1 MDYLACGHPDMSFH
15 GEKAW
20 CPEFDSSK
28 RQLGVM
34 YCGKYASPSDKTED
48 DYFFAAYNM
57 HWEPL
62 EFALPNL
69 PKPMRWHISMNTDDG
84 DRNGYYT
91 EGEEPEI
98 ENQKQYMV
106 PARTIMVFVGKTP
119 KILDKE

>member
-48 DYFFAAYNM
+48 DY
-57 HWEPL
+57 
-62 EFALPNL
+62 
-69 PKPMRWHISMNTDDG
+69 
-84 DRNGYYT
+84 
-91 EGEEPEI
+91 
-98 ENQKQYMV
+98 
-106 PARTIMVFVGKTP
+106 
-119 KILDKE
+119 LDVYKRQDSRSSSRK

>member
-1 MDYLACGHPDMSFH
+1 
-15 GEKAW
+15 
-20 CPEFDSSK
+20 
-28 RQLGVM
+28 
-34 YCGKYASPSDKTED
+34 
-48 DYFFAAYNM
+48 M

-98 ENQKQYMV
+98 EDQKQYMV